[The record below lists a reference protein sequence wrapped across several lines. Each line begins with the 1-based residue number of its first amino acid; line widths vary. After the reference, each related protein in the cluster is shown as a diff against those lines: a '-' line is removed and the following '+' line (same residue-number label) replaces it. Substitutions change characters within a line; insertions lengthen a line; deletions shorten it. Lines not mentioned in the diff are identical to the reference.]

1 MAWVRYLSVVRLER
15 SWHCQTRNGF
25 WSSPHIRKVWGISL
39 LFVVPP
45 LVGFGEYT
53 MDASTIW
60 YKLLLSEVSWFLS
73 RIILCPNNIDT
84 GYMAGRIVRDYHIV
98 FCFSCTPYW
107 SASTILGICYNWM
120 LITIGFFLPTLAII
134 SSNVL
139 VMKTL
144 RQVRNKYKP
153 NI

>member
-25 WSSPHIRKVWGISL
+25 WSSPHIWKVWGISL
-39 LFVVPP
+39 IFVVPP
-45 LVGFGEYT
+45 FVGFGEYT

-60 YKLLLSEVSWFLS
+60 YKLLFSNVSLLLSSIGWQTEFSVISISF
-73 RIILCPNNIDT
+73 
-84 GYMAGRIVRDYHIV
+84 Y
-98 FCFSCTPYW
+98 FSCTPYW
-107 SASTILGICYNWM
+107 SASTILGICYNWL

-134 SSNVL
+134 YSNIL

-144 RQVRNKYKP
+144 RQVRE
-153 NI
+153 NINQIFNILQLNTP